1 MKHITNKYSILY
13 FLISLLSLFFIDNEA
28 ILELVLKLLSLT
40 FLSFLYLSTS
50 KKINYWYVL
59 VLLSSIASDTSL
71 IFDSDLLVVGTV
83 LLIVNRILYIIISRR
98 ALYRTNLKTLTF
110 YFVIC
115 LLVFVVIY
123 ILLKPYLQEISYIF
137 ISLGITSAIMIL
149 FAFLNYLNKM
159 NTKNKLFLFG
169 LFLII
174 TGDIL
179 MAFNK
184 FLDYRMAYVITYS
197 IIYYVA
203 RYLICES
210 MIVNKLKK

>member
-13 FLISLLSLFFIDNEA
+13 FLTSLLSMFFIDNDA

-59 VLLSSIASDTSL
+59 VLLSSMASDTSL

-98 ALYRTNLKTLTF
+98 ALFITNLKTLTF

-184 FLDYRMAYVITYS
+184 FLDYRMAYVITYT
-197 IIYYVA
+197 IIYYLA

>member
-1 MKHITNKYSILY
+1 MKSITNKYSILY
-13 FLISLLSLFFIDNEA
+13 FIASLLSLFFIDNDA
-28 ILELVLKLLSLT
+28 MIELVLKLLSLI

-50 KKINYWYVL
+50 KEINYWYVL
-59 VLLSSIASDTSL
+59 VLLCSIASDASL
-71 IFDSDLLVVGTV
+71 IFDSDLLMVGTG
-83 LLIVNRILYIIISRR
+83 LLIANRILYIIISRR
-98 ALYRTNLKTLTF
+98 ALFRTNLKTLAF
-110 YFVIC
+110 YFVVC

-123 ILLKPYLQEISYIF
+123 VVLKPYLQEISYIF

-159 NTKNKLFLFG
+159 NTQNKLFLFG

-184 FLDYRMAYVITYS
+184 FLDYNMAYVLIYT
-197 IIYYVA
+197 IIYYIA